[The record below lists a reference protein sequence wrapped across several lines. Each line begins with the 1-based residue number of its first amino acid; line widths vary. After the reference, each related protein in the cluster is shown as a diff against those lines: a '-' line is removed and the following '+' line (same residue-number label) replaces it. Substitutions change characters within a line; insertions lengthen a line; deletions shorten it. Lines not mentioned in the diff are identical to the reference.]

1 MKVLEGFETETGITE
16 DYDPQGD
23 KESGY
28 YSRAFIV
35 KYAEWLEKKLVAM
48 KKLID
53 RWRNAERKWD
63 KSATMFA
70 ACDEGKSA
78 IRGIA
83 FGEGSSAAYKDCAD
97 ALEATQQSKE
107 ENPNSAEKTQPS
119 VETNTTKATIALL
132 DKYENSKSRY
142 HLEGL
147 SELRMFRRFVEEMA
161 QQ

>member
-53 RWRNAERKWD
+53 RWRIVMRESRRLRHAERKWD
-63 KSATMFA
+63 KSATI
-70 ACDEGKSA
+70 